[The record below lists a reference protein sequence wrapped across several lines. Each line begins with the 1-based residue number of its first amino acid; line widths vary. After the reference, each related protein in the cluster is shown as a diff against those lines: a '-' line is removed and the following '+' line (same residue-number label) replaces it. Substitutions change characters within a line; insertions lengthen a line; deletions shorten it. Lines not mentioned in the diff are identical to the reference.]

1 MTRAAAFLGLAT
13 ALFAASAF
21 AECGGTVQCIGVGT
35 TVAEAQAN
43 HHPAPDLGSANI
55 TLAFGSRSTG
65 TMSASQTVFVEAV
78 TGPAGSMAVLGPIT
92 LGGANAAEFSITGGT
107 CSATNGPV
115 HGGPGCTVTV
125 AFSPLSAGAKSALLN
140 VPVDPPSCVGCIAG
154 RAVALT
160 GSATGPTV
168 SAPRADPSRDAN
180 VVAALRAQGLTGLRF
195 SRAQMANF
203 HERMESLRGVAP
215 SSMLGAASAG
225 ASRALAD
232 ESGTSVW
239 LAGGVNF
246 GRQGGSE
253 MADLRFSTS
262 GVSLGADRR
271 FGERLVMGVGLG
283 FARDD
288 TDIGTDGS
296 SNKGSSQSI
305 AFYASYRPAA
315 RLFIDGVVAYGR
327 LEQDTRRFVA
337 SANDFAA
344 VQRDGRYAFGS
355 FSAGYDYRRDA
366 LLLSPYARLS
376 FTQVQLEQATESG
389 AGSSALTLFEQK
401 LKSTQAA
408 LGTRA
413 QSLHETSFGWAQ
425 PRARVEF
432 VHDSTSDPG
441 ANVAFAD
448 QAGGP
453 IFAIASLD
461 TKRNSVFIGIG
472 ADFLLR
478 HGLKISFEYLQQR
491 LPGPDS
497 NQAIRLLFS
506 KDLDGRT
513 PNPGR
518 AYSGTFANPVN
529 VEATWSYDDNL
540 NRAPESGP
548 NLSDHF
554 YSLNVGTGIA
564 IPLAAHARMVLNAFL
579 EGDKFRFYEALDR
592 FSGGAQG
599 ELQYRTS
606 ASFGAPTFGLFAR
619 GTADQYSSE
628 LRSGH
633 RLAVGVSWRQPLT
646 DRLELFGTLTR
657 NSRDA
662 EHPVFET
669 RDNAARLSVDYSLG
683 RGTLYG
689 AGEYRRGDAVS
700 SVRPGFETAVV
711 SKAAVRDDAYFD
723 YALFAHRY
731 AAKTWLATLGY
742 NWPLGSRDSL
752 DFSARRAHSTPTN
765 MLDAGGGPYAGGP
778 PSYTANQF
786 SAAYLMRF

>member
-1 MTRAAAFLGLAT
+1 MIRAALAV
-13 ALFAASAF
+13 ASLVFAGSVF
-21 AECGGTVQCIGVGT
+21 AECGGTVQCIGAGAT
-35 TVAEAQAN
+35 LAEAQAN
-43 HHPAPDLGSANI
+43 HPPGPDLGTANV
-55 TLAFGSRSTG
+55 TLAFGARSTG
-65 TMSASQTVFVEAV
+65 TTSVSQTIFVEAV
-78 TGPAGSMAVLGPIT
+78 TGPGGSMAVLGPIS
-92 LGGANAAEFSITGGT
+92 LSGASAADFTITGGT
-107 CSATNGPV
+107 CSPTNGPV
-115 HGGPGCTVTV
+115 HGGAGCTVTV
-125 AFSPLSAGAKSALLN
+125 AFRPLSAGAKSALVN
-140 VPVDPPSCVGCIAG
+140 VPVNPPACVGCIAG
-154 RAVALT
+154 RSVAVT

-168 SAPRADPSRDAN
+168 TAPRGDPSSDAN
-180 VVAALRAQGLTGLRF
+180 VVAAVRAQGLTGLRF

-203 HERMESLRGVAP
+203 HERMESLRGTPVSSALGVA
-215 SSMLGAASAG
+215 AAG
-225 ASRALAD
+225 ASSALSDAG
-232 ESGTSVW
+232 GTGIW
-239 LAGGVNF
+239 IGGGVNF
-246 GRQGGSE
+246 GRRGETDGMNS
-253 MADLRFSTS
+253 LRFNTS
-262 GVSLGADRR
+262 GVSVGADRR

-296 SNKGSSQSI
+296 SNKGTSQSI
-305 AFYASYRPAA
+305 AFYASYRPSA
-315 RLFIDGVVAYGR
+315 RLFIDGVLAYGR

-337 SANDFAA
+337 TANDFATA
-344 VQRDGRYAFGS
+344 QRDGRYAFGS

-366 LLLSPYARLS
+366 LLLSPYGRLS
-376 FTQVQLEQATESG
+376 FTQVQLDQATESG
-389 AGSSALTLFEQK
+389 AGSSALTIFEQK

-408 LGTRA
+408 LGARV

-425 PRARVEF
+425 PRARLEF

-448 QAGGP
+448 QVGGP
-453 IFAIASLD
+453 IFSIAPLD

-472 ADFLLR
+472 SDFLFR

-497 NQAIRLLFS
+497 NQAIRLLVS

-513 PNPGR
+513 PRPGL

-529 VEATWSYDDNL
+529 VEATWTYDDNL

-564 IPLAAHARMVLNAFL
+564 IPLAAHVRMVLNAFL
-579 EGDKFRFYEALDR
+579 EGDKFRFYDALDR
-592 FSGGAQG
+592 FAGGAQG

-619 GTADQYSSE
+619 ATADQYQSE
-628 LRSGH
+628 LRSGT
-633 RLAVGVSWRQPLT
+633 RLAAGLSWRQPLT

-662 EHPVFET
+662 DHPVFEA
-669 RDNAARLSVDYSLG
+669 RDNAARLNVDYSLG

-700 SVRPGFETAVV
+700 SVGPGFETAVV

-723 YALFAHRY
+723 HTLFAHRY
-731 AAKTWLATLGY
+731 DAKTWIATLGY
-742 NWPLGSRDSL
+742 NWPLGARDSL
-752 DFSARRAHSTPTN
+752 DFSARHARATPTQT
-765 MLDAGGGPYAGGP
+765 LGGGGPYGGATP
-778 PSYTANQF
+778 RYTANQF